1 MAHFAKLDENNN
13 VIGIHV
19 LHNDVLLDNG
29 KESEQKGIDFLTN
42 LHKHIKWK
50 QTSYNTRGNVHI
62 LGGTPFRKNFA
73 ENGGTYNTIYDAFIS
88 PRPTD
93 LQGNIWNSWKVN
105 VVSGTFLWESPLGLK
120 PEGPNANTC
129 YFWFETRYQEDNTKG
144 WVLHFWDSED
154 GKTGNIIEVK

>member
-50 QTSYNTRGNVHI
+50 QTSCNTRGNVHI

-73 ENGGTYNTIYDAFIS
+73 VVCFYYDEDLDYFIYPSPFPSWILNTETCIYEAPVKRPNDNNDYNWNENT
-88 PRPTD
+88 
-93 LQGNIWNSWKVN
+93 NSWDLN
-105 VVSGTFLWESPLGLK
+105 E
-120 PEGPNANTC
+120 
-129 YFWFETRYQEDNTKG
+129 
-144 WVLHFWDSED
+144 
-154 GKTGNIIEVK
+154 